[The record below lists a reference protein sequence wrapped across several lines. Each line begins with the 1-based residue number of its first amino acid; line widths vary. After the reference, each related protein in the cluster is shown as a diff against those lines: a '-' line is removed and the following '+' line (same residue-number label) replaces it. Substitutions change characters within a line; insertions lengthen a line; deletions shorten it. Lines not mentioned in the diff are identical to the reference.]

1 MKENSKDTRRGRY
14 CQAPVETKEANPYKS
29 FIEEMRGE
37 FKSLKDKFETNVEKI
52 DKAMKK
58 IEKLENHNNKT
69 AKETK
74 IEFKTLRQEMA
85 EIKLSIEENVKKSV
99 IDSLKPTV
107 NNFQTKVK
115 TDLNKL
121 VREKVHKAQKPFHES
136 LHLQPHRE
144 HVGSISEVMPL
155 SSLSKCVPPSG
166 KTLQDE
172 SDKEQAS
179 PAKEKFAKKKKK
191 KNKKVNTTYIPGLGA
206 RPKSDFLYPNLK
218 RIKEN
223 KESESEEVPNEESWA
238 ERCGKVVGQ
247 MTTPKSHKSPP
258 MIDLN
263 KLGKEES
270 PYKSRKE

>member
-1 MKENSKDTRRGRY
+1 
-14 CQAPVETKEANPYKS
+14 
-29 FIEEMRGE
+29 MRGE

-238 ERCGKVVGQ
+238 ERSGKVVGQ